1 MYEVLEKEKSELYIF
16 FIYTLLSFVLMLLSI
31 FLFFT
36 MANIRLPGTGSF
48 IGEFL
53 ILAGSFKTNT
63 SATFISATGMII
75 GGCYSLWL
83 FNRISYG
90 NLKVQYLK
98 EFIDINRRE
107 TYIFLP
113 LIFGTITIGLYPE
126 VFLNSMHISINMLI
140 EFTHLCNL

>member
-126 VFLNSMHISINMLI
+126 VFLKSMAYKY
-140 EFTHLCNL
+140 